1 MAPLEQEKNIEVLRA
16 YALLATREV
25 ERLSRELAEARRQPS
40 EEGFLSDELRDQL
53 VKLQEKFFGF
63 GREKIEHRPATHH
76 KNTQLLLH
84 GTRQADEA
92 EEVAGSPPSTASEG
106 QQSEPAKTSFY
117 EMALEELKQE
127 AVSRGFQMAKAHDWE
142 EVKGLTQD
150 SVEITIVERVYEK
163 IVHKQKKYR
172 FRPSIGTDKEIIVT
186 APGPVKVN
194 PGCRYSVDFA
204 LSVVSDK
211 YEYHTPL
218 ERQRR
223 KMEAAG
229 LDVSVKTLYGLCEAV
244 AEHANHVLPQIKQD
258 IFNDR
263 KVAAQ
268 LDETP
273 WLIQGDKS
281 KSYMWVMSNRSATY
295 FQFEP
300 TRSGKIAEELLDGY
314 RGAILSDGFSG
325 YDRFKKLP
333 YIIVGNCWA
342 HARREFYDIRENYP
356 SEVMTALD
364 LIDELFEIERRAK
377 TWDELKC
384 LREKESPAVLQKLHA
399 WFLEIRPKHFP
410 QSGFVK
416 AIDYCLGRWK
426 ELTAFTTTLEL
437 PLTNNDPERAL
448 RHVVLGRKNFGGS
461 KTINGADV
469 AATLYTIIES
479 CKKANLQPKVYLKYL
494 ITERWHKRDPLSP
507 LRYSWMKYGKPKHA
521 GQ

>member
-16 YALLATREV
+16 YSILATREI
-25 ERLSRELAEARRQPS
+25 ERLSRELAEARAQKT
-40 EEGFLSDELRDQL
+40 EEGFLSDELRDRL
-53 VKLQEKFFGF
+53 TKLEEKFFGF
-63 GREKIEHRPATHH
+63 GREKLEQRPATHH
-76 KNTQLLLH
+76 KDQQLLLH
-84 GTRQADEA
+84 GSRQADENDK
-92 EEVAGSPPSTASEG
+92 GSSTGPKDEKP
-106 QQSEPAKTSFY
+106 ETSFY

-127 AVSRGFQMAKAHDWE
+127 AVSRGFEMEKAHDWE

-150 SVEITIVERVYEK
+150 SVEVTVVERVYK
-163 IVHKQKKYR
+163 KTIIKQKKYR

-186 APGPVKVN
+186 APGPVKLK
-194 PGCRYSVDFA
+194 PGSTYSVDFA
-204 LSVVSDK
+204 LAVVSDK
-211 YEYHTPL
+211 YEYHNPL

-223 KMEAAG
+223 KMESAG
-229 LDVSVKTLYGLCEAV
+229 LEVSVKTLYGLCEAV
-244 AEHANHVLPQIKQD
+244 SDHASCVLSKIKED

-273 WLIQGDKS
+273 WLILGSES

-300 TRSGKIAEELLDGY
+300 TRSGKVAEELLKGY
-314 RGAILSDGFSG
+314 EGAILSDGFSG
-325 YDRFKKLP
+325 YDRFKKLSH
-333 YIIVGNCWA
+333 IVVGNCWA

-356 SEVMTALD
+356 EEVKLVLD
-364 LIDELFEIERRAK
+364 LIDELFEIERKAK
-377 TWDELKC
+377 TWDELKT
-384 LREKESPAVLQKLHA
+384 LREKESTEVLRKLHTL
-399 WFLEIRPKHFP
+399 FLEIRSKHFSS
-410 QSGFVK
+410 SGLVK
-416 AIDYCLGRWK
+416 AIDYCFGRWK
-426 ELTAFTTTLEL
+426 ELTAFTAKLEL

-448 RHVVLGRKNFGGS
+448 RHVVLGRKNFAGS

-479 CKKANLQPKVYLKYL
+479 CKKASLQPTAYLKYV
-494 ITERWHKRDPLSP
+494 ITERWHKREPLSP

>member
-1 MAPLEQEKNIEVLRA
+1 MAPLEQEQNIEVLRA
-16 YALLATREV
+16 YAILATREV
-25 ERLSRELAEARRQPS
+25 ERLSRELAEARQQHT
-40 EEGFLSDELRDQL
+40 EEGFLSEELRNRL

-63 GREKIEHRPATHH
+63 GREKKEHRPATHH
-76 KNTQLLLH
+76 KDQELLLH
-84 GTRQADEA
+84 GTRQNTEKV
-92 EEVAGSPPSTASEG
+92 EPPGDAKKEL
-106 QQSEPAKTSFY
+106 PKTSFY

-127 AVSRGFQMAKAHDWE
+127 ALSRGIEMNKAHDWE
-142 EVKGLTQD
+142 EIKGLTQD
-150 SVEITIVERVYEK
+150 SVEITVVERVYEK

-186 APGPVKVN
+186 APGPVKLN
-194 PGCRYSVDFA
+194 PGCQYSVDFA

-211 YEYHTPL
+211 YEYHLPL
-218 ERQRR
+218 ERQHR

-244 AEHANHVLPQIKQD
+244 AEHGESVTQQIKED

-273 WLIQGDKS
+273 WLILGQQS
-281 KSYMWVMSNRSATY
+281 KGHMWVMSNRSATY

-300 TRSGKIAEELLDGY
+300 TRSGKVAEELLKDY
-314 RGAILSDGFSG
+314 KGAVLSDGFSG
-325 YDRFKKLP
+325 YDRFKKSP
-333 YIIVGNCWA
+333 DIVLGNCWA
-342 HARREFYDIRENYP
+342 HARREFYDIRNEYP
-356 SEVMTALD
+356 DEVAAVLD
-364 LIDELFEIERRAK
+364 LIDALFEIERRAK
-377 TWDELKC
+377 TWDELEK
-384 LREKESPAVLQKLHA
+384 LRREESTAVLTKLHTL
-399 WFLEIRPKHFP
+399 FLQIRPRYFSS
-410 QSGFVK
+410 SGIVG

-426 ELTAFTTTLEL
+426 QLTAFTTNLEL

-448 RHVVLGRKNFGGS
+448 RHVVLGRKNFAGS

-479 CKKANLQPKVYLKYL
+479 CKKAGLQPKAYLKYV
-494 ITERWHKRDPLSP
+494 ITERWHKRQPLSP